1 MAATAVVDRTPAVV
15 ASAATVVDR
24 SSMAT
29 EAPLAPVT
37 LERKVRTDLETSLP
51 KPCK

>member
-1 MAATAVVDRTPAVV
+1 MAATAVVDRIPA
-15 ASAATVVDR
+15 AAAAAATVVDR
-24 SSMAT
+24 NSMAT

-37 LERKVRTDLETSLP
+37 VERKVRTDLEISLP